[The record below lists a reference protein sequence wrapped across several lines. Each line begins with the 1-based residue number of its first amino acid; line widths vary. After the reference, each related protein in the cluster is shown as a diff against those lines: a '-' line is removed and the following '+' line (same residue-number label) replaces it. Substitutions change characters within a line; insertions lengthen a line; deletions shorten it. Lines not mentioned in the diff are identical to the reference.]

1 MSVDY
6 NALLSEKVQAE
17 YDDFLA
23 GLKEMSA
30 EQIVEHAYE
39 KVFKEDLAICLE
51 ECQLEPS
58 EAKALYLQKYPLD
71 YCYREWLDKDCSYM
85 DMLRDTVSDA
95 TENAVKE
102 MKDKHRESR

>member
-1 MSVDY
+1 MTVDY
-6 NALLSEKVQAE
+6 NALLGEKAQTE
-17 YDDFLA
+17 YEDFLA

-51 ECQLEPS
+51 ECQLAPA
-58 EAKALYLQKYPLD
+58 EAKALYLKKYPLD

-85 DMLRDTVSDA
+85 DMLMDTVTEA
-95 TENAVKE
+95 AENASKE
-102 MKDKHRESR
+102 LKAKSRESR